1 MASKGNPMT
10 VINPA
15 AALEPGQAPGTSD
28 HLRAQ
33 QAQWASSL
41 RMAVDIALN
50 APVPT
55 AVLWGTEQCV
65 LANAAFFSVF
75 GLTEASQGE
84 PLGTLFP
91 ALGEPVR
98 AALAATAQ
106 GGRVTLA
113 DLAGGFGHA
122 LSADGHDRLDGHFT
136 PLRAGPDSIVG
147 TLLTALAPAQG
158 QDETALQHRL
168 AEQQRVNQASEERL
182 RLALDATNAVGTWDW
197 YIRED
202 RFIADAHFA
211 YMHHVDPLE
220 AGQRPIG
227 DYLAAV
233 HPDDRVF
240 VARQIKTC
248 VHGNGAFAEEY
259 RLLQGDGSWRWVFA
273 RGRCFRDDHGRPAR
287 FIGASIDITER
298 KLAEQALREL
308 NETLE
313 QRVNERTRALADAN
327 RRLRAEAQERERAE
341 ELLRHAQKME
351 AVGQLTGGIAHDF
364 NNMLTGIMGSLELM
378 NRYIAKGRSDDI
390 GRFADAALASA
401 QRAAALTHRLL
412 AFSRRQ
418 SLDRQRIELNAL
430 VHSLEDLLARTT
442 GEHIALRLELDPDT
456 WPVHTDPNQL
466 ESALL
471 NLVINARDAMPQ
483 GGCLTIASA
492 NRAFEEAQA
501 NQPMEAVRPG
511 EYAVLSVR
519 DTGTGMSPST
529 RAKAFDPFFTTKP
542 TGQGTGLG
550 LSMIYGFAQQSGGHV
565 TLQSEPGQGTEVC
578 IYLPRYLEAQ
588 GVESAA
594 PPEPPAPLAQQG
606 ESVLVVEDDP
616 AVRMLILNVLD
627 ELGYHGHSAADA
639 KVAVPLLDSAL
650 RIDLL
655 VTDVGL
661 PGINGRQLAEIAR
674 RRRPGLKVLFMTGY
688 IDKAADRDAYLEEGM
703 DIVGKP
709 FTLET
714 LATKIRQMIGD

>member
-1 MASKGNPMT
+1 MVSKGNPMT
-10 VINPA
+10 VMNPA
-15 AALEPGQAPGTSD
+15 APLEPGMSAGTSD
-28 HLRAQ
+28 SPRARH
-33 QAQWASSL
+33 AQYPTGL
-41 RMAVDIALN
+41 RMAVDIALA
-50 APVPT
+50 APVPC
-55 AVLWGTEQCV
+55 AVVWGNEHAV
-65 LANAAFFSVF
+65 IGNPAFFALF
-75 GLTEASQGE
+75 GLVDAGLGQ
-84 PLGTLFP
+84 PLAKLFP
-91 ALGEPVR
+91 AYAEPVRTALAQVAKGEPVTLANLPGHLGR
-98 AALAATAQ
+98 AAV
-106 GGRVTLA
+106 VT
-113 DLAGGFGHA
+113 G
-122 LSADGHDRLDGHFT
+122 SDRLDGHFT
-136 PLRAGPDSIVG
+136 PLNTEQNQVLGA
-147 TLLTALAPAQG
+147 LLTVVAPPQPK
-158 QDETALQHRL
+158 DSTPLQRRL
-168 AEQQRVNQASEERL
+168 ADQQRANQASEERL

-211 YMHHVDPLE
+211 LMHHVDPLQ
-220 AGQRPIG
+220 AGHLPIG

-248 VHGNGAFAEEY
+248 VHGSGEFAEEY
-259 RLLQGDGSWRWVFA
+259 RLLQADSTWRWVFA

-298 KLAEQALREL
+298 KLAERALREL

-313 QRVNERTRALADAN
+313 QRVIERTRALGDAN
-327 RRLRAEAQERERAE
+327 RRLLAEAQERERTE

-378 NRYIAKGRSDDI
+378 NRYLVKGRTADI
-390 GRFADAALASA
+390 GRLADAALASA

-418 SLDRQRIELNAL
+418 SLDRQQIDLNQL
-430 VHSLEDLLARTT
+430 VQSLEDLLVRTT
-442 GEHIALRLELDPDT
+442 GEHIELRLDLNEDT
-456 WPVHTDPNQL
+456 WVVHTDPNQL

-471 NLVINARDAMPQ
+471 NLVINARDAMPD
-483 GGCLTIASA
+483 GGRLTIGSA
-492 NRAFEEAQA
+492 NRAFSAPQA
-501 NQPMEAVRPG
+501 NQPMEPVRPG

-519 DTGTGMSPST
+519 DTGSGMSAST

-550 LSMIYGFAQQSGGHV
+550 LSMIYGFTQQSGGHV
-565 TLQSEPGQGTEVC
+565 ALHSEPSQGTEVS
-578 IYLPRYLEAQ
+578 IYLPRYLEAN
-588 GVESAA
+588 SANLA
-594 PPEPPAPLAQQG
+594 AVAQVQAPLAQQG

-627 ELGYHGHSAADA
+627 ELGYHGHAAADA
-639 KVAVPLLDSAL
+639 EAAIPLLESAL
-650 RIDLL
+650 RVDLL

-674 RRRPGLKVLFMTGY
+674 KHRAGLKVLFMTGY
-688 IDKAADRDAYLEEGM
+688 IDKAADREAYLEHGM
-703 DIVGKP
+703 DIVSKP

-714 LATKIRQMIGD
+714 LATKVREMIGD